1 MNHLLLIWVG
11 RVAGLIGLAAV
22 GGSVMLRASGSWY
35 LGGLQLGTLM
45 NAGVAA
51 MVLGTWAYAA
61 SLAEGKRP
69 DRP

>member
-1 MNHLLLIWVG
+1 MNDLLIWLG
-11 RVAGLIGLAAV
+11 RIAGLVGLAAV
-22 GGSVMLRASGSWY
+22 GGAVLLRATGVWHV
-35 LGGLQLGTLM
+35 GGVQIGTLM

-61 SLAEGKRP
+61 SIAERRRP

>member
-1 MNHLLLIWVG
+1 MNDLLIWMG
-11 RVAGLIGLAAV
+11 RIAGLVGIVAMGCAV
-22 GGSVMLRASGSWY
+22 VLRATGVWH
-35 LGGLQLGTLM
+35 LGGVQIGTLM

-61 SLAEGKRP
+61 SIAERKKH